1 MRVVPGGRC
10 LECVHPYD
18 AELPLKYRAQQWGVG
33 LEEIRRWTAENVVVT
48 REMVDQL
55 ARIQYRDSADYQA
68 LVGVHARLKTRRV
81 RQSAL
86 EILQWET

>member
-1 MRVVPGGRC
+1 M
-10 LECVHPYD
+10 
-18 AELPLKYRAQQWGVG
+18 GVG

-68 LVGVHARLKTRRV
+68 LVGVHPRLKTRRV